1 MPDAL
6 FNYSNER
13 KNFFISHRNFS
24 SKHCHH
30 THPMYEILYILS
42 GERYFFI
49 TERTIHAKAG
59 DLILIRPHTLHKGI
73 NPDASGCEGMLIYF
87 DERFLA
93 PTCPIQPYLAPLFDQ
108 ELITISLPSSECSFF
123 EQQFFQI
130 LREVR
135 LQNEGFELAVQSL
148 LIQQLVYLCRHIRHK
163 QLKPPMH
170 PSLMHE
176 KVSEIVRYINRH
188 YKEPLSLT
196 ALAEQFY
203 ISPSYLSKIF
213 KEATGFTFIE
223 YLNTVRVK
231 EAKRLLT
238 ESDMK
243 VIRVA
248 EEVGFGSI
256 THFGRVFKEVAGQ
269 QPLHYRKQKK
279 E

>member
-1 MPDAL
+1 MQDAL
-6 FNYSNER
+6 FNYRNER
-13 KNFFISHRNFS
+13 KNFFISQRNFS
-24 SKHCHH
+24 NNLYHH
-30 THPMYEILYILS
+30 THPLYEIIYIFS
-42 GERYFFI
+42 GERFFFVA
-49 TERTIHAKAG
+49 ERTFQAKDG
-59 DLILIRPHTLHKGI
+59 DLILISPHTLHKAI
-73 NPDASGCEGMLIYF
+73 NPDSSGCDGILLYF
-87 DERFLA
+87 DEYFLS
-93 PTCPIQPYLAPLFDQ
+93 PTGPLSDLAPLFDQ
-108 ELITISLPSSECSFF
+108 EHITINLPANERSYF

-135 LQNEGFELAVQSL
+135 LQNEGYELMVQSL
-148 LIQQLVYLCRHIRHK
+148 LLQQLVFLCRHIRHN
-163 QLKPPMH
+163 QIKPLAH
-170 PSLMHE
+170 LSLMHE

-196 ALAEQFY
+196 SLAEQFY

-223 YLNTVRVK
+223 YLNNVRIK
-231 EAKRLLT
+231 EAQRLLS
-238 ESDMK
+238 ESNMK

-269 QPLHYRKQKK
+269 QPLHYRKAKK